1 MRAEGQNGGS
11 SGARC
16 VTDARTLEDC
26 VLCWSHL
33 VEMDG
38 MINKRIERKKENWLP
53 FNPPRA
59 QPLTSWPLLDPVF
72 LERRKGNPS

>member
-38 MINKRIERKKENWLP
+38 MINKRIERKKERKLAP
-53 FNPPRA
+53 FQSTQSPALN
-59 QPLTSWPLLDPVF
+59 LLAF
-72 LERRKGNPS
+72 T